1 MTTGN
6 ERADLRLK
14 VLLVED
20 SLVDAHLIIAILDS
34 ESVYHVTLAQDG
46 MRGTLLA
53 TEQDWDLIIT
63 DLNLPGDSGLD
74 LIRTAKAHHPDTPI
88 LTTTGYT
95 APKYVQSALREGAD
109 DVLKKPIEK
118 DDLLR
123 KLLHLLGTA
132 RPDTAGSAART
143 VVAIG
148 AEPGDVELGCG
159 GILFGHREHHQRV
172 VLVVM
177 SDGPSPA
184 GAREAEEAARML
196 DASVVFKTVEV
207 PVDPDD
213 DDAPGLGPLAD
224 VLADW
229 MPDTLYVPSVHD
241 RNERRVHAHR
251 VGLMA
256 SGAVPNLYCY
266 QTASSTT
273 DFRPTL
279 FVGVDDYL
287 DGKIGLVGRYDAL
300 RKSNPAFSSDM
311 VRSTARYWGRFDS
324 FRSVEPLEVVRS
336 EV

>member
-6 ERADLRLK
+6 ERSDRRLK

-34 ESVYHVTLAQDG
+34 EAVYHVTLAQDG

-74 LIRTAKAHHPDTPI
+74 LIRIAKGHHPDTPI

-118 DDLLR
+118 EELLR
-123 KLLHLLGTA
+123 KLLHLLGTRRGDA
-132 RPDTAGSAART
+132 PSAPRT
-143 VVAIG
+143 ILAIG

-159 GILFGHREHHQRV
+159 GILFGHREHRQRV
-172 VLVVM
+172 VLVIT
-177 SDGPSPA
+177 SEDPRSP
-184 GAREAEEAARML
+184 GAREVQEAAEIL
-196 DASVVFKTVEV
+196 GAAVVHRNVGQ

-213 DDAPGLGPLAD
+213 DDAPGQGPLAD
-224 VLADW
+224 VLAEW
-229 MPDTLYVPSVHD
+229 TPDTLYMPSVHD
-241 RNERRVHAHR
+241 RNERRVQAHR
-251 VGLMA
+251 IGLMA
-256 SGAVPNLYCY
+256 SGSVPNLYCY
-266 QTASSTT
+266 QTVSSTT

-287 DGKIGLVGRYDAL
+287 DGKIGLVARYDAL
-300 RKSNPAFSSDM
+300 NKGHPAFSSDM

-324 FRSVEPLEVVRS
+324 FASVEPLEVVRS